1 MKIYVCSRAE
11 IKGMLKI
18 NKEFAKKNY
27 FISIYSSEIDYGWGM
42 NGEPKLS
49 PLPNLP
55 NVCKLCF
62 DDVTEKDKEQ
72 NVIHFNKEHAQKI
85 MEFLKT
91 VKDDGKMEFYVHC
104 DAGVS
109 RSGAVGYLLN
119 EYFNKFLK
127 MNRIDNEA
135 FRMNNSHIMPNPEV
149 MRILKLEM
157 FGAPFRGIEV
167 NDIEYNEDGE
177 RMDHI
182 TKI

>member
-1 MKIYVCSRAE
+1 MKIYVESRAE
-11 IKGMLKI
+11 IKKMLKV

-27 FISIYSSEIDYGWGM
+27 FISIYSSEIDYGWSM
-42 NGEPKLS
+42 NGEPKFS

-149 MRILKLEM
+149 MRILKIEM
-157 FGAPFRGIEV
+157 FGIPFRGIEV

-177 RMDHI
+177 RVNHI